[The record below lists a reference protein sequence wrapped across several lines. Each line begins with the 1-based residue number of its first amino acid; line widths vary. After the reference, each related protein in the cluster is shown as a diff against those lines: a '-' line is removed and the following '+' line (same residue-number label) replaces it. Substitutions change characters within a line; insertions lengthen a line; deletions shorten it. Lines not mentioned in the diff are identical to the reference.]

1 MFSPKRSTK
10 GKKKGGRGLRTFT
23 WRNQVVGID
32 PRSRVECEPPELAA
46 KQQITMIVIADD
58 EEVDVG
64 REAPVA

>member
-1 MFSPKRSTK
+1 MWA
-10 GKKKGGRGLRTFT
+10 FT
-23 WRNQVVGID
+23 WPNRVVGID
-32 PRSRVECEPPELAA
+32 PRSRLECEPPELAA

>member
-1 MFSPKRSTK
+1 MWV
-10 GKKKGGRGLRTFT
+10 FT
-23 WRNQVVGID
+23 WPSRVVGID
-32 PRSRVECEPPELAA
+32 PQSPLECEPLGLAA

>member
-1 MFSPKRSTK
+1 MWD
-10 GKKKGGRGLRTFT
+10 FT

-32 PRSRVECEPPELAA
+32 PRSRLECEPLELAA